1 MAPVNYGYMTMMAG
15 GPQPSMYGNP
25 YYGMPFSPSAEPTM
39 QANDGRRS
47 PSSAQDEHQQLLD
60 KVAGVLPDIN
70 RLLNSYKET
79 HGQLSAKE
87 LLVKQADMSH
97 NEQLSKLRVELDANK
112 KEYEKVIQNLVDDR
126 SRLGQELATV
136 RQRVTDLERVE
147 AESKALRTEVEAL
160 QVNKKDLTEGFD
172 TIRRSKE
179 EMQAT
184 RLAHEK
190 EIESLKKAL
199 QVEKDLRQRSVA
211 DEKDQA
217 KEQMDLKQKEFQK
230 AIGDHKISYAKVQM
244 ELTSLLSK
252 HQSQKKDLEI
262 ARSSAADYKIK
273 LDLQSRELEDA
284 VARHGQDIQSIQK
297 KHEEER
303 ERLAQDSEERNAKMD
318 RKHITR
324 EKIWQQ
330 DLKNIGAELESVRTE
345 NQRLRDELELVK
357 RRKDAEKLQKSEE
370 LVESLALWRTKSDE
384 LQQQNQNLDRVL
396 QGLGYATE
404 VKSKGDDF
412 L

>member
-1 MAPVNYGYMTMMAG
+1 MNYGYMTMMAG

-39 QANDGRRS
+39 QASDGRRS

-126 SRLGQELATV
+126 SKLGQELATV

-184 RLAHEK
+184 RLAHER

-199 QVEKDLRQRSVA
+199 QVEKDLHQRSVA
-211 DEKDQA
+211 DGKDQA

-230 AIGDHKISYAKVQM
+230 AIGDHKINYAKVQM

-284 VARHGQDIQSIQK
+284 VARHGQDIQSVKK

-330 DLKNIGAELESVRTE
+330 DLKNIGAELESVGIE
-345 NQRLRDELELVK
+345 
-357 RRKDAEKLQKSEE
+357 KSEE

-384 LQQQNQNLDRVL
+384 LQKQNQNLDRVL